1 MMRLRYKFFSALL
14 CLGCAGVLPSCDD
27 DKNYTEQLDLFRP
40 RLVDLSANDS
50 STDALVDGN
59 SIRLMW
65 YAVND
70 AVSYTVEVCL
80 DNYYTNRFGIYEVT
94 DPEIFLDDIPY
105 GTTYY
110 LRVRSNAANSENNSQ
125 WCTTSAATPAREN
138 VAELLQDIDGI
149 GDNTATIMW
158 TVDPENPVDSISIE
172 PMVSSSTRAV
182 SRADEEGGEVV
193 YASISRYLTEEEMAT
208 GTVTVTGLTQNTLY
222 AVDIYDTS
230 KPRRY
235 DKPYNQLTFR
245 TTGPAVD
252 PIEVSRFDDLS
263 AILQANDSD
272 PSIPEGVEYRLPA
285 GSYYQVS
292 PFSIQKGFKLVGA
305 TDGETPQIEL
315 ASNWNIA
322 AAASS
327 TSRLTIDSF
336 EFENIDFLQ
345 TADAGYFFNSGNSFE
360 MNLVSFKNCSF
371 TGFQRGFWRHQGDN
385 YKRIGEIRMEN
396 CVIDQCFGHTGPY
409 GTFAVNQA
417 QDDIESVYFINCTF
431 MREAYAG
438 SARNVF
444 SHSSPSYPIHFEMR
458 NVTFYNY
465 CDGQRMV
472 DLNNAG
478 AGSEVIFENVLIASN
493 AGDLWRVSDNVDL
506 TTTHVYGTSEY
517 TRSSRA
523 TILDVSANDI
533 FANPANGDLT
543 ITVTDPESPVLQYR
557 VGDPRW
563 LP

>member
-1 MMRLRYKFFSALL
+1 MIKFRYKFLSALL
-14 CLGCAGVLPSCDD
+14 CLCAVAMQSCDD
-27 DKNYTEQLDLFRP
+27 DDKYTEQLDLFRP
-40 RLVDLSANDS
+40 RLIDLSPNDS
-50 STDALVDGN
+50 STEALVDGN

-65 YAVND
+65 YVVND

-80 DNYYTNRFGIYEVT
+80 DNYYRNQFGIYEVT
-94 DPEIFLDDIPY
+94 EAEIFLDDIPY

-110 LRVRSNAANSENNSQ
+110 IRVRSNAAEAEHNSQ
-125 WCTTSAATPAREN
+125 WCTTSAATPDRED
-138 VAELLQDIDGI
+138 VAELLQNVEDI
-149 GDNTATIMW
+149 GDNTATIIW
-158 TVDPENPVDSISIE
+158 TVDAENPVDSISVE
-172 PMVSSSTRAV
+172 PMVSTTSSDPDAIV
-182 SRADEEGGEVV
+182 PQGV
-193 YASISRYLTEEEMAT
+193 SRYLTDAEIAA
-208 GTVTVTGLTQNTLY
+208 GTLTVTGLTQNTLY
-222 AVDIYDTS
+222 SVNIYDTS

-235 DKPYNQLTFR
+235 DKPYNEVTFR
-245 TTGPAVD
+245 TTGPDVD

-263 AILQANDSD
+263 SILQANDSD

-292 PFSIQKGFKLVGA
+292 TFSIQKGFKLVGA

-315 ASNWNIA
+315 GSNWNVA
-322 AAASS
+322 TASSS
-327 TSRLTIDSF
+327 TSRLTIDAF

-345 TADAGYFFNSGNSFE
+345 TADASYFFNSGNSFE
-360 MNLVSFKNCSF
+360 MNLVSFKNCTF

-396 CVIDQCFGHTGPY
+396 CIIDQCFGHSGPY
-409 GTFAVNQA
+409 GTFTVTQSGDN
-417 QDDIESVYFINCTF
+417 IESVYIINCTF
-431 MREAYAG
+431 MRESYAG

-444 SHSSPSYPIHFEMR
+444 SHGTPSYPIHFEMR
-458 NVTFYNY
+458 NVTFYSY

-478 AGSEVIFENVLIASN
+478 AGSVVIFENVLIASN

-506 TTTHVYGTSEY
+506 TTSNVYGTSEY
-517 TRSSRA
+517 TRSGRA
-523 TILDVSANDI
+523 TILDVSASEI

-543 ITVTDPESPVLQYR
+543 ITITDPDSPILQYG
-557 VGDPRW
+557 VGDSRW